1 MLNQLVVNLC
11 GWKFFICLC
20 RSFLLKSQDFLSARG
35 DNKALINERVVL
47 LLLVHFYEL
56 EVLKDLRVVNK
67 RLPMLPY
74 EIRSDVIDSVQW
86 ASLVLF
92 KIA

>member
-11 GWKFFICLC
+11 GCKFFICLC
-20 RSFLLKSQDFLSARG
+20 LSPLLKSQYFLGARG
-35 DNKALINERVVL
+35 DDKALINERVVF
-47 LLLVHFYEL
+47 LLLVHFNEL
-56 EVLKDLRVVNK
+56 KVLKNLRVVNK

-74 EIRSDVIDSVQW
+74 EIRSDVIDSVKW